1 MDIPKTIKEIEFAL
15 GFEWRNS
22 LVQAK
27 KEINSQSHY
36 VSGKQVIE
44 ELINSRYGK
53 TFKQMLNGIQES
65 KLYQGSIKHGIDHN
79 LRTSLMAGYI
89 ALKENVSEQD
99 FRLII

>member
-36 VSGKQVIE
+36 VSGKQVI
-44 ELINSRYGK
+44 
-53 TFKQMLNGIQES
+53 
-65 KLYQGSIKHGIDHN
+65 
-79 LRTSLMAGYI
+79 
-89 ALKENVSEQD
+89 
-99 FRLII
+99 